1 MPSILPTTS
10 VLCSVSG
17 IATGNETGSPSDFL
31 VDYLDF
37 FGTIIS
43 IFNLSLRGPLTKALF
58 LVTIEALIVFI
69 KFH

>member
-1 MPSILPTTS
+1 MLPLS
-10 VLCSVSG
+10 FVLFCVSG

-37 FGTIIS
+37 FGTIIY